1 MNPLKACIL
10 LWKMANR
17 KECLLVGNYVITTN
31 NLFQMKF
38 RKHSLDSY
46 LETFGE
52 RGQN

>member
-1 MNPLKACIL
+1 MSPLKACIL
-10 LWKMANR
+10 LWKMASR
-17 KECLLVGNYVITTN
+17 KECLLVHNYVITAN
-31 NLFQMKF
+31 NLFQMKI